1 MATYQ
6 LKDPSGKVI
15 NTFSEADAAS
25 MKSMGLASGYTM
37 VPVGTTST
45 GSTSPAIGPQKDTN
59 PVNPASSNSAM
70 SDAQKKAVVDRVAS
84 KTDDP
89 TVAAKA
95 ASLQGNNYQLPST
108 TGKTEPTKTLQ
119 DAVEKNLPEAESKS
133 SLVDFA
139 DALDKATTL
148 ARQGRQARE
157 LGILDD
163 FGFKPGQ
170 VNASTMGQ
178 ILGLL
183 DARSGTRTETLHTAA
198 VDAYKMEEERK
209 ATEKTNIQNLA
220 LQMLTK
226 GVDQTTIQG
235 ILNTTSLDQAML
247 ASAGA
252 LKATKDY
259 QDIREIDGKLIGI
272 TKDGKTEVIYE
283 GVGGTGTDFTDVQKL
298 KLEAAG
304 LANAP
309 REQQLA
315 ALYPADETMTA
326 EQKKVL
332 YQQEFDM
339 AKEYAT
345 TFDGTDEELEASLRR
360 DSEHM
365 TDSDIQAVIDTRPPS
380 DGDMKQA
387 AIEVVVGVWNP
398 DLLQSRSGGEFKDAK
413 DDAKKAI
420 YKDPYNIQKG
430 SDAEKRILAQIDALT
445 YDDVKDVLDL

>member
-1 MATYQ
+1 MVTVNLDVLTPEQRA
-6 LKDPSGKVI
+6 KVI
-15 NTFSEADAAS
+15 KNNPSLAAKYAIS
-25 MKSMGLASGYTM
+25 APAKSTESTS
-37 VPVGTTST
+37 ST
-45 GSTSPAIGPQKDTN
+45 GKYTLEQLSKDINSGTVKTQADVDKNVSTRGYSGN
-59 PVNPASSNSAM
+59 
-70 SDAQKKAVVDRVAS
+70 
-84 KTDDP
+84 
-89 TVAAKA
+89 TVADKA
-95 ASLQGNNYQLPST
+95 P
-108 TGKTEPTKTLQ
+108 TGEPTKTLN
-119 DAVEKNLPEAESKS
+119 DAVEKALPGAESRS
-133 SLVDFA
+133 TLVEFA

-148 ARQGRQARE
+148 ARQGRQAKE
-157 LGILDD
+157 LGILDSA
-163 FGFKPGQ
+163 GFQPGK

-178 ILGLL
+178 ILNLL
-183 DARSGTRTETLHTAA
+183 DQRGGTRAETLNTAA
-198 VDAYKMEEERK
+198 IDAFKMEEERK

-259 QDIREIDGKLIGI
+259 QDIREMDGKLIGI
-272 TKDGKTEVIYE
+272 KTDGTTEVIYE
-283 GVGGTGTDFTDVQKL
+283 GVGGTGTDFTDAQKL
-298 KLEAAG
+298 KLEASG

-315 ALYPADETMTA
+315 ALYPADETMTP

-339 AKEYAT
+339 AKEYAK
-345 TFDGTDEELEASLRR
+345 TFDGTDEELESSLRR

-398 DLLQSRSGGEFKDAK
+398 DILQSRSGGEFNDAK
-413 DDAKKAI
+413 ADAKKAI